1 MKEIENG
8 LAAGSGPGTTRSIEY
23 ADMLLL
29 RFGEF
34 TLKGK
39 NRSRFEKTVLRH
51 VKEMVRP
58 FPKVSLSK
66 EFGRIYVQLNGEPA
80 EELAGV
86 LRNVFGIASIS
97 PVKVSL
103 SDFDDIL
110 SVSRNFLRIAAP
122 PAGTTF
128 KVNVRRV
135 WKGFPYGSIEMNKL
149 ISTPLLQSY
158 PGLLV
163 DVKSPQMELKIEI
176 REGHTYIFC
185 ENIAGVGGF
194 PLGTNGK
201 AMLLLSGGIDS
212 PVAGWSSMRRG
223 LEVECVHFYS
233 FPYTSEL
240 ARQKV
245 VDLTRV
251 LSRYAGVI
259 RLHLVPFTEVQTSFT
274 GIGQDNLIITLMRR
288 AMLKIATRLAERE
301 GALALVTGESLG
313 QVASQTL
320 SSMNVIG
327 RVTPLPLLRPL
338 VMMDKSEIV
347 ELSKTVGTY
356 DLSILPYE
364 DCCTLFV
371 PKSPTTNPN
380 LRIVDKIEA
389 TLPGY
394 SALLDAAVAG
404 TETVTITPY
413 GDEKPSDVV
422 PAQAGLQ
429 EEWF

>member
-1 MKEIENG
+1 MMRDRET
-8 LAAGSGPGTTRSIEY
+8 AAAASGGSSIDY

-39 NRSRFEKTVLRH
+39 NRTRFEKTVLRH
-51 VKEMVRP
+51 VKEMVKP
-58 FPKVSLSK
+58 YPKAVLSK
-66 EFGRIYVQLNGEPA
+66 EFGRIYVTLNGEPA
-80 EELAGV
+80 RELAEA
-86 LRNVFGIASIS
+86 LKNVFGIASIS
-97 PVKVSL
+97 PVKVSR
-103 SDFDDIL
+103 SEFEDIL
-110 SVSRNFLRIAAP
+110 AVSRTFLEIIA
-122 PAGTTF
+122 PAQGTTF
-128 KVNVRRV
+128 KVSARRV
-135 WKGFPYGSIEMNKL
+135 WKDFPHGSIEMNKL
-149 ISTPLLQSY
+149 IATPLLQGY

-163 DVKSPQMELKIEI
+163 DVKSPELELKLEI
-176 REGHTYIFC
+176 REGHTFIFC
-185 ENIAGVGGF
+185 EQIAGVGGF

-233 FPYTSEL
+233 YPYTSEL

-245 VDLTRV
+245 VDLARV

-259 RLHLVPFTEVQTSFT
+259 KLHLVPFTEVQTSFT

-288 AMLKIATRLAERE
+288 AMLRITTQLAERE
-301 GALALVTGESLG
+301 GALAVVTGDSLG

-320 SSMNVIG
+320 SSMNAIG
-327 RVTPLPLLRPL
+327 RATVLPLLRPL

-347 ELSKTVGTY
+347 ELSKTIGTY

-380 LRIVDKIEA
+380 LRIVEKIEA

-394 SALLDAAVAG
+394 SARLDAAVAC
-404 TETVTITPY
+404 TETLSITPY
-413 GDEKPSDVV
+413 GDEKPGEVV

>member
-1 MKEIENG
+1 MIMKDPKTE
-8 LAAGSGPGTTRSIEY
+8 AAGSGGSSIEY

-34 TLKGK
+34 MLKGK
-39 NRSRFEKTVLRH
+39 NRARFEKTVLRH
-51 VKEMVRP
+51 VKEMVKP
-58 FPKVSLSK
+58 YSKAVLSK
-66 EFGRIYVQLNGEPA
+66 EFGRIYVTLNGEPA
-80 EELAGV
+80 RELAEA
-86 LRNVFGIASIS
+86 LKNVFGIASIS
-97 PVKVSL
+97 PVKVSRPE
-103 SDFDDIL
+103 FEDIL
-110 SVSRNFLRIAAP
+110 AVSRKFLEIIA
-122 PAGTTF
+122 PAQGTTF
-128 KVNVRRV
+128 KVSARRV
-135 WKGFPYGSIEMNKL
+135 WKEFPHGSIEMNKL
-149 ISTPLLQSY
+149 IATPLLQGY

-163 DVKSPQMELKIEI
+163 DVKSPQLEMKIEI
-176 REGHTYIFC
+176 REDHTFIFC
-185 ENIAGVGGF
+185 EQIAGVGGF

-223 LEVECVHFYS
+223 LEIECVHFYS
-233 FPYTSEL
+233 YPYTSEL

-245 VDLTRV
+245 VDLARV

-259 RLHLVPFTEVQTSFT
+259 KLHLVPFTEVQTSFA

-288 AMLKIATRLAERE
+288 AMLRITTQLAERE
-301 GALALVTGESLG
+301 GALAVVTGDSLG

-327 RVTPLPLLRPL
+327 RATVLPLLRPL

-347 ELSKTVGTY
+347 DLSKTIGTY

-371 PKSPTTNPN
+371 PKSPATNPN
-380 LRIVDKIEA
+380 LRIIEKIEA
-389 TLPGY
+389 TLPEY
-394 SALLDAAVAG
+394 SARLEAAVAG
-404 TETVTITPY
+404 TESLSITPY
-413 GDEKPSDVV
+413 GDEQPSDVV

>member
-1 MKEIENG
+1 
-8 LAAGSGPGTTRSIEY
+8 
-23 ADMLLL
+23 MLLL

-34 TLKGK
+34 ILKGK

-51 VKEMVRP
+51 VKEMVKP
-58 FPKVSLSK
+58 YPGVVLSK
-66 EFGRIYVQLNGEPA
+66 EFGRIYVELNGEPA
-80 EELAGV
+80 CELTDA
-86 LRNVFGIASIS
+86 LKNVFGIASIS
-97 PVKVSL
+97 PVKVSR
-103 SDFDDIL
+103 SEFEEIL
-110 SVSRNFLRIAAP
+110 ATSRTFLNIIAPA
-122 PAGTTF
+122 AGTTF
-128 KVNVRRV
+128 KVSARRV
-135 WKGFPYGSIEMNKL
+135 WKEFPYGSIEMNKL
-149 ISTPLLQSY
+149 IATPLLQGY

-163 DVKSPQMELKIEI
+163 DVKSPQMELRIEI
-176 REGHTYIFC
+176 REGHTFIFC

-223 LEVECVHFYS
+223 LEVECIHFYS
-233 FPYTSEL
+233 YPYTSEL

-259 RLHLVPFTEVQTSFT
+259 KLHLVPFTEVQTSFT

-288 AMLKIATRLAERE
+288 AMLRIATALAERE
-301 GALALVTGESLG
+301 GALALITGDSLG

-320 SSMNVIG
+320 PSMNVIG
-327 RVTPLPLLRPL
+327 RATELPLLRPL

-347 ELSKTVGTY
+347 GISQSIGTY

-380 LRIVDKIEA
+380 MRIVDKIEA

-394 SALLDAAVAG
+394 QALLDAAVAG
-404 TETVTITPY
+404 TETVSITPY
-413 GDEKPSDVV
+413 GDEEPSDVIPV
-422 PAQAGLQ
+422 QVGIQ

>member
-1 MKEIENG
+1 M
-8 LAAGSGPGTTRSIEY
+8 EY

-39 NRSRFEKTVLRH
+39 NRARFEKTVLRH
-51 VKEMVRP
+51 VKEMVKP
-58 FPKVSLSK
+58 YPKAVLSK
-66 EFGRIYVQLNGEPA
+66 EFGRIYVTLNGEPA
-80 EELAGV
+80 AELINA
-86 LRNVFGIASIS
+86 LKNVFGIASIS
-97 PVKVSL
+97 PVKVSRSEL
-103 SDFDDIL
+103 EDIL
-110 SVSRNFLRIAAP
+110 AVSRNFLTIIAP
-122 PAGTTF
+122 VPGTTF

-135 WKGFPYGSIEMNKL
+135 WKEFPHGSIEMNKL
-149 ISTPLLQSY
+149 ISTPLLQGYS
-158 PGLLV
+158 GLVV
-163 DVKSPQMELKIEI
+163 DVKSPQLELRIEI
-176 REGHTYIFC
+176 RENGTYIFC

-233 FPYTSEL
+233 YPYTSEL

-259 RLHLVPFTEVQTSFT
+259 KLHLVPFTEVQTSFT

-288 AMLKIATRLAERE
+288 AMLKITTRLAERE
-301 GALALVTGESLG
+301 GALAVVTGESLG

-327 RVTPLPLLRPL
+327 RATPLPILRPL

-347 ELSKTVGTY
+347 ELSKTIGTY

-394 SALLDAAVAG
+394 AARLDAAVAAA
-404 TETVTITPY
+404 ETVTITPY
-413 GDEKPSDVV
+413 GDEKPKDVV
-422 PAQAGLQ
+422 QAEAGLQ

>member
-1 MKEIENG
+1 MREIDTQAKADG
-8 LAAGSGPGTTRSIEY
+8 RSIEY

-39 NRSRFEKTVLRH
+39 NRSRFEKTVFRH
-51 VKEMVRP
+51 VKEMVKP
-58 FPKVSLSK
+58 YPKANLSK
-66 EFGRIYVQLNGEPA
+66 EFGRIYVELNGEPA
-80 EELAGV
+80 EELITA
-86 LRNVFGIASIS
+86 LKNVFGIASIS
-97 PVKVSL
+97 PVKVARSE
-103 SDFDDIL
+103 FEDIL
-110 SVSRNFLRIAAP
+110 TVSRTFLEIIAPA
-122 PAGTTF
+122 AGTSF
-128 KVNVRRV
+128 KVNARRV
-135 WKGFPYGSIEMNKL
+135 WKGFPYGSLEMNKL
-149 ISTPLLQSY
+149 ISTPLLQGY

-163 DVKSPQMELKIEI
+163 DVRSPQLEMKIEI
-176 REGHTYIFC
+176 REEHTYIFC

-233 FPYTSEL
+233 YPYTSEL

-259 RLHLVPFTEVQTSFT
+259 KLHLVPFTEVQTSFT

-288 AMLKIATRLAERE
+288 AMLRIATRLAEQE

-327 RVTPLPLLRPL
+327 RATALPLLRPL
-338 VMMDKSEIV
+338 IMMDKSEIV
-347 ELSKTVGTY
+347 ELSQTIGTY
-356 DLSILPYE
+356 ELSILPYE

-413 GDEKPSDVV
+413 GNEKPSDVV
-422 PAQAGLQ
+422 TSEAGLQ